1 MHKKPFIADYTSMTV
16 DGAEWVVNKSDIQLV
31 GIDYTSIAIYEDL
44 KGPHLTLLPN
54 VSLIPAPES
63 LQVCFYLQQD
73 LHANNRPVMPQSK

>member
-1 MHKKPFIADYTSMTV
+1 MHEKAFIRDYTSMTT

-54 VSLIPAPES
+54 VRLTCLKMLHPSFVSAAR
-63 LQVCFYLQQD
+63 LQ
-73 LHANNRPVMPQSK
+73 